1 MSGYKAI
8 HMAAYHVAQ
17 YLAKEIA
24 QLGEFEFIA
33 TGDPKKDIPA
43 VCFYFKNPKTAGYN
57 LYELSD
63 RLRMRG
69 WQVPAFSLPAN
80 VQETVVMRVMVR
92 QGFTMDMATLLIQ
105 DMKRAIAHLQKY
117 SSGKSM
123 CECDGMAFKHT

>member
-1 MSGYKAI
+1 
-8 HMAAYHVAQ
+8 MAQ
-17 YLAKEIA
+17 FLSKEISR
-24 QLGEFEFIA
+24 LGDFEFIA

-43 VCFYFKNPKTAGYN
+43 VCFHFKNPKEAAYN

-80 VQETVVMRVMVR
+80 VQDIVVMRIMVR
-92 QGFTMDMATLLIQ
+92 QGFTMDMATLLLE
-105 DMKRAIAHLQKY
+105 DMKRAICHLKKY
-117 SSGKSM
+117 HSAQAM